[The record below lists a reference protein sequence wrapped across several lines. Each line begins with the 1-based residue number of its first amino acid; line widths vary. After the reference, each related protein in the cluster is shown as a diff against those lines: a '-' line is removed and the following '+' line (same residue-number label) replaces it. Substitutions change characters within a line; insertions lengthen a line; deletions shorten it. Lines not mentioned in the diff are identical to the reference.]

1 MKLIKYAVLVNDGV
15 EHVVSKWISIW
26 IWQACYMLVQHCE
39 LINETACVILQDAM
53 NIEMS
58 LMYMM
63 NIAGMS
69 SLCCQSENFIRHQ

>member
-1 MKLIKYAVLVNDGV
+1 
-15 EHVVSKWISIW
+15 
-26 IWQACYMLVQHCE
+26 MLVQHCE